1 MKSGIIFCSFLL
13 LSLCSFAQEWSDDQ
27 LDEANTAADISYLTD
42 TEKEVIQYIN
52 LCRLYPAAFA
62 DIEVKKYNGIPG
74 IKDPS
79 LKKYKASLLKDLA
92 KRESCDV
99 LEVDKA
105 LNDDAKCFSGE
116 LSRNNRVGHQRKEC
130 KQRQYAECL
139 AFGNQTAKQIVL
151 EWLIDSGV
159 ASLGHRKNCLN
170 SRFGRTGISI
180 ATHREYGRC
189 AVAEFW
195 E

>member
-1 MKSGIIFCSFLL
+1 MKMIFISCSLLL
-13 LSLCSFAQEWSDDQ
+13 LSLFSFSQEWSDEQ

-52 LCRLYPAAFA
+52 LCRLYPADFA
-62 DIEVKKYNGIPG
+62 EIEVKEYNGIPG

-92 KRESCDV
+92 KREPCDA
-99 LEVDKA
+99 LEIDRA
-105 LNDDAKCFSGE
+105 LNNDAKCFAGE
-116 LSRNNRVGHQRKEC
+116 LSRSNRVGHERKDC
-130 KQRQYAECL
+130 KERQYAECL

-170 SRFGRTGISI
+170 SKFGRTGISI
-180 ATHREYGRC
+180 ASHKEYGKC

>member
-1 MKSGIIFCSFLL
+1 MKSTLILSTLLLFANCSF
-13 LSLCSFAQEWSDDQ
+13 SQEWTDEQ
-27 LDEANTAADISYLTD
+27 LEEANTAASVKYLTD
-42 TEKEVIQYIN
+42 AEKEVIQYIN
-52 LCRLYPAAFA
+52 LCRLYPAEFA
-62 DIEVKKYNGIPG
+62 DIEVKNYNGIPG

-92 KRESCDV
+92 KREPCDV

-105 LNDDAKCFSGE
+105 LNDDAKCFSNE
-116 LSRNNRVGHQRKEC
+116 LSRSNRVGHERKDC
-130 KQRQYAECL
+130 KERQYAECL

-170 SRFGRTGISI
+170 SRFNKTGISI
-180 ATHREYGRC
+180 ASHKEYGKC